1 MGICC
6 DQEIVQMV
14 GTDDDVMTAFA
25 GSLEECNR
33 ANIFTQIQ
41 ALKFI
46 AGKLKVKK
54 FYRETLPKK
63 LPTEEARD
71 VLANTVIAHVTVS
84 NYDFKMKAVYMA
96 LMIRRVIEA
105 QNDDKCV
112 DDR

>member
-14 GTDDDVMTAFA
+14 GTDDAVMTAFA
-25 GSLEECNR
+25 ASLEECNR
-33 ANIFTQIQ
+33 ANIFTQMQ
-41 ALKFI
+41 ALKYI
-46 AGKLKVKK
+46 AG
-54 FYRETLPKK
+54 
-63 LPTEEARD
+63 
-71 VLANTVIAHVTVS
+71 
-84 NYDFKMKAVYMA
+84 KMKAVYMA

>member
-14 GTDDDVMTAFA
+14 GTDDAVMTAFA
-25 GSLEECNR
+25 ASLEECNR
-33 ANIFTQIQ
+33 ANIFTQMQ
-41 ALKFI
+41 ALKYI
-46 AGKLKVKK
+46 AGKMKAKK
-54 FYRETLPKK
+54 FFRELQKK
-63 LPTEEARD
+63 SPTEEARD